1 MKVTAVIVSAGIG
14 QRFMDG
20 KKKQFLPL
28 AGKPVLAHTLDP
40 FERCPLVNAVVLV
53 VGQEDMDFCLKEI
66 VEKYQYKKISRI
78 VPGGKTRQESV
89 KNGVGAVP
97 EDVEMVVI
105 HDGVRPF
112 VTREMIEESVR
123 SAIRFQ
129 AVVVATPVKDT
140 IKTVDAEGSIR
151 ETLDRNSLW
160 QVQTPQTFRTRIIR
174 DALRKAAEDGFLGT
188 DDASLVERMGINV
201 HVVQGSYANIKIT
214 TPEDLLLATFLLQ
227 ANNPN
232 QGEDE

>member
-28 AGKPVLAHTLDP
+28 AGKPVLARTLDP

-53 VGQEDMDFCLKEI
+53 VGQEDLEFCLKEI

-89 KNGVGAVP
+89 RNGMDAVP

-140 IKTVDAEGSIR
+140 IKTVDAGGSIR
-151 ETLDRNSLW
+151 ETLDRNFLW
-160 QVQTPQTFRTRIIR
+160 QVQTPQTFQTRIIR

-188 DDASLVERMGINV
+188 DDASLVERMGVKV

-227 ANNPN
+227 TNNPD

>member
-89 KNGVGAVP
+89 KNGVDAVP

-112 VTREMIEESVR
+112 VTGEMIEESVR

-174 DALRKAAEDGFLGT
+174 EALRKAAEDRFLGT

-214 TPEDLLLATFLLQ
+214 TQEDLLLATFLLQ
-227 ANNPN
+227 ANNPK

>member
-112 VTREMIEESVR
+112 VTGEMIEESVR

-140 IKTVDAEGSIR
+140 IKTVDAGGSIR

>member
-140 IKTVDAEGSIR
+140 IKTVDAGGSIR